1 MILIQ
6 SYCRCTFFQESTYP
20 KSSKT
25 RLTNAERELANIKLE
40 NGNLTRQGNNYMPS
54 VGEKTDLKVVFYRFN
69 QLSQGDI
76 KYKPE
81 LKIDPYR
88 ELSVQYRN

>member
-1 MILIQ
+1 VTYSRYIFCPI
-6 SYCRCTFFQESTYP
+6 STYP

-40 NGNLTRQGNNYMPS
+40 NGNLTRQGNNYMS
-54 VGEKTDLKVVFYRFN
+54 FVGENADLKVDFYRFN

-81 LKIDPYR
+81 LKIDPHR
-88 ELSVQYRN
+88 KLSAQYSNKLL

>member
-1 MILIQ
+1 MTY
-6 SYCRCTFFQESTYP
+6 SYSRYIFCPVSTYP

-69 QLSQGDI
+69 QLSQEDI

>member
-1 MILIQ
+1 
-6 SYCRCTFFQESTYP
+6 
-20 KSSKT
+20 
-25 RLTNAERELANIKLE
+25 
-40 NGNLTRQGNNYMPS
+40 MPS
-54 VGEKTDLKVVFYRFN
+54 VGEKTDLKVDFYRFN